1 MTLFTQA
8 VFWQWLYSLGERPLG
23 PALFAQL
30 KTQGQH
36 RAQMVRSESDGK
48 TWTSEFESLVIDW
61 PVTARFKFRTLLDL
75 DRQQRFEEFLHLQRD
90 GRDHSVAWFDSH
102 QHERLFR
109 VDEFQRLMAHI
120 EAKQPQAQAD
130 VSWLY
135 FARYV
140 ALLSEAD
147 AQWLTAQIAPRY
159 QRLCGLAQAPEFAIR
174 EAQHY
179 GLRIGDDW
187 EIRLKTVVS
196 QATGLRYSINEGARW
211 QQDAAGHWALQG
223 FAAHATRVATDAD
236 VGQAADVPVDLHDP
250 EVDRCG
256 CPFPNQTWDALMAA
270 LAPQADEQTGA
281 G

>member
-8 VFWQWLYSLGERPLG
+8 AFWRWLYSLGERSLG
-23 PALFAQL
+23 KALAAQL
-30 KTQGQH
+30 RNQGQH
-36 RAQMVRSESDGK
+36 RVQVLHGQSNGEA
-48 TWTSEFESLVIDW
+48 WTSEWETVLIEW
-61 PVTARFKFRTLLDL
+61 PVNERFRFRALLDL
-75 DRQQRFEEFLHLQRD
+75 DRSGRFEEFLHLQREGLD
-90 GRDHSVAWFDSH
+90 YSVAWFDWH

-196 QATGLRYSINEGARW
+196 QATGLRFSINEGARW

-223 FAAHATRVATDAD
+223 FAAHSTRVATDAD